1 MGEITEG
8 RKGKKILPKS
18 RRGFKK
24 WTKINVQFS
33 KPRVFWR
40 QLVLKT
46 VLEHNAVKCNIQYF
60 RRDHNFVSINYFLIK
75 KVFRSF
81 FCC

>member
-8 RKGKKILPKS
+8 RKWKKILPKS

-40 QLVLKT
+40 QLVFKT
-46 VLEHNAVKCNIQYF
+46 RF
-60 RRDHNFVSINYFLIK
+60 RA
-75 KVFRSF
+75 
-81 FCC
+81 

>member
-1 MGEITEG
+1 MGEIAEG
-8 RKGKKILPKS
+8 RKGKKISPKS

-40 QLVLKT
+40 QLVFKT
-46 VLEHNAVKCNIQYF
+46 GFTA
-60 RRDHNFVSINYFLIK
+60 
-75 KVFRSF
+75 
-81 FCC
+81 

>member
-40 QLVLKT
+40 QLVFKT
-46 VLEHNAVKCNIQYF
+46 GF
-60 RRDHNFVSINYFLIK
+60 RA
-75 KVFRSF
+75 
-81 FCC
+81 